1 MKAQLKE
8 LTTNSM
14 LIAMFPIERHSKHLL
29 VDSCRNCLCGT
40 KLFSNEDDQNTT
52 QKSPGRNEF
61 IIIMKITIES
71 PQKMSIRDLE
81 ESLMSRKESHDG
93 LLCKICH
100 LHSLTRPPKKP

>member
-1 MKAQLKE
+1 MYRRYIAKQPKEDKKAQLKE

-29 VDSCRNCLCGT
+29 VDSCRNCLRGT

-61 IIIMKITIES
+61 IIINE
-71 PQKMSIRDLE
+71 D
-81 ESLMSRKESHDG
+81 SH
-93 LLCKICH
+93 
-100 LHSLTRPPKKP
+100 